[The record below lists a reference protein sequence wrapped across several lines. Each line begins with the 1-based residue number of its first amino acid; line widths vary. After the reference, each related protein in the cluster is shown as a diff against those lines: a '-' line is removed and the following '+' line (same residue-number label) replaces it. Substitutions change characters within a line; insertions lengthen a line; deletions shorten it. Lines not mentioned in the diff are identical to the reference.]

1 MKWHEN
7 LMTLVRNAD
16 SKVFRVVFCSL
27 VLACSVALVAAC
39 IWVRPLFLSKDV
51 THKTTLPPKP
61 TSRILYS
68 QTESISI
75 HENGEVDLDALFCGD
90 DSWHDFLSQDGNG
103 AISRACVGRMFFP
116 PAVSIAL
123 RQMIDDPVNDRLDTM
138 LHVACQKGDLIATF
152 FLIDAGADL
161 NVTNRFGE
169 TPFDLV
175 DYTKRDYVEG
185 ITRMI
190 GNRRPQSSAS
200 SDSETHCG

>member
-1 MKWHEN
+1 MKWDEN
-7 LMTLVRNAD
+7 LMTLVRKAD
-16 SKVFRVVFCSL
+16 SRVFRVVFCSL
-27 VLACSVALVAAC
+27 FLACSVALVAAC
-39 IWVRPLFLSKDV
+39 IWGRPLFLSKDV
-51 THKTTLPPKP
+51 THNTTLPPKP

-68 QTESISI
+68 KTESISI
-75 HENGEVDLDALFCGD
+75 HENGTVDLDASFCGE
-90 DSWHDFLSQDGNG
+90 DSLHGFLSQDRDG
-103 AISRACVGRMFFP
+103 AISRAFVGRMFFP

-161 NVTNRFGE
+161 NATNRFGE

-190 GNRRPQSSAS
+190 VSRRPQSSTS